1 MKDGRRCNPRPHPS
15 SLISHPLSLI
25 LHLSSSITLTVFLLS
40 SGLAHGQEPNRPK
53 LRGTLLLNERSR
65 SEEPQKSGQIKVDV
79 QAVEW
84 QAAETAIIICDVWD
98 DIYCQRAAQR
108 IAILAPEI
116 NRVVTAA
123 RDRGVMIIHAPSGTM
138 DVYADTP
145 YRRRMQQA
153 KAVEPPVPIAGWC
166 HLDPQREPEL
176 PLDVSNP
183 CDDPEP
189 PPQVRRYEREHPAIA
204 ITGFDGVSDSGVEIY
219 NFCRQEGI
227 KNLAILGVHTNMCV
241 LGRSFGIRQMVRL
254 GMNVVLVR
262 DLTDAMYDPRKPPYV
277 SHARGTEL
285 VVEHIERYWCP
296 SIESRDLTTVVE
308 GSDGP

>member
-1 MKDGRRCNPRPHPS
+1 MTKMRLIF
-15 SLISHPLSLI
+15 SL
-25 LHLSSSITLTVFLLS
+25 VLL
-40 SGLAHGQEPNRPK
+40 LAIVAPAHGEEATAAREPNRPK
-53 LRGTLLLNERSR
+53 LRGILLLDQRSR
-65 SEEPQKSGQIKVDV
+65 REDPPGSGEINVEGR
-79 QAVEW
+79 AVRW

-98 DIYCQRAAQR
+98 DIYCQRALQR
-108 IAILAPEI
+108 IGVLAPEI

-145 YRRRMQQA
+145 YRRRMLQAA
-153 KAVEPPVPIAGWC
+153 KADPPVPIAGWC
-166 HLDPQREPEL
+166 YLDREREAEL

-189 PPQVRRYEREHPAIA
+189 PPQVRRYHRENPAIE

-219 NFCRQEGI
+219 NFFRQEGI
-227 KNLAILGVHTNMCV
+227 KNVAILGVHTNMCV

-262 DLTDAMYDPRKPPYV
+262 DLTDAMYDPRQPPHV

-296 SIESRDLTTVVE
+296 SIESRDLTGVLA

>member
-1 MKDGRRCNPRPHPS
+1 MKRTFFQCLIIALLADGS
-15 SLISHPLSLI
+15 A
-25 LHLSSSITLTVFLLS
+25 TADDTV
-40 SGLAHGQEPNRPK
+40 ATHEPNRPK
-53 LRGTLLLNERSR
+53 LRGTLVLNQRSR
-65 SEEPQKSGQIKVDV
+65 REEPKGSGQITVDER
-79 QAVEW
+79 AVEW

-98 DIYCQRAAQR
+98 DIYCQRALQR
-108 IAILAPEI
+108 IGVLAPQI

-145 YRRRMQQA
+145 YRRRMLQAA
-153 KAVEPPVPIAGWC
+153 KADPPVPIAGWC
-166 HLDPQREPEL
+166 YLDREREPEL
-176 PLDVSNP
+176 PLDVTNP

-189 PPQVRRYEREHPAIA
+189 PPQVRRYHRENPAID

-219 NFCRQEGI
+219 NFFRQEGI
-227 KNLAILGVHTNMCV
+227 KNVAILGVHTNMCV

-254 GMNVVLVR
+254 GIDVVLVR
-262 DLTDAMYDPRKPPYV
+262 DLTDAMYDPRQPPHV

-285 VVEHIERYWCP
+285 IVEHIERYWCS
-296 SIESRDLTTVVE
+296 SIESRDLTQTVA

>member
-1 MKDGRRCNPRPHPS
+1 MMRAWSIVC
-15 SLISHPLSLI
+15 LLCVATLSLADD
-25 LHLSSSITLTVFLLS
+25 TRR
-40 SGLAHGQEPNRPK
+40 EPNRPRVK
-53 LRGTLLLNERSR
+53 GTFLLNQRTRVPAPGDEQRNEVR
-65 SEEPQKSGQIKVDV
+65 E

-108 IAILAPEI
+108 IAILAPQI
-116 NRVVTAA
+116 NRVATAA

-145 YRRRMQQA
+145 FRRRMQQA
-153 KAVEPPVPIAGWC
+153 AAVEPPVPIAGWC
-166 HLDPQREPEL
+166 HVDPSREPPL

-189 PPQVRRYEREHPAIA
+189 PPQVRRYTRQNPAIA
-204 ITGFDGVSDSGVEIY
+204 VTGFDGVSDSGVEIY

-227 KNLAILGVHTNMCV
+227 KNIAILGVHTNMCV
-241 LGRSFGIRQMVRL
+241 LGRSFGIRQLVRL

-262 DLTDAMYDPRKPPYV
+262 DLTDAMYDPRQPPYV
-277 SHARGTEL
+277 SHNRGTEL
-285 VVEHIERYWCP
+285 VVEHIELYWCP
-296 SIESRDLTTVVE
+296 SIESGDLTRAVA

>member
-1 MKDGRRCNPRPHPS
+1 MRIRFIAI
-15 SLISHPLSLI
+15 SL
-25 LHLSSSITLTVFLLS
+25 LLS
-40 SGLAHGQEPNRPK
+40 TASLAQADEPIAREPNRPK
-53 LRGTLLLNERSR
+53 LRGTLLLTQRSR
-65 SEEPQKSGQIKVDV
+65 REEPKKSGEIKVDERS
-79 QAVEW
+79 AEW

-145 YRRRMQQA
+145 YRRRMLQAA
-153 KAVEPPVPIAGWC
+153 KADPPASIAGWC
-166 HLDPQREPEL
+166 YVDPEREPEL
-176 PLDVSNP
+176 PLDVKNP

-189 PPQVRRYEREHPAIA
+189 PPQVRRYQRENPAIA
-204 ITGFDGVSDSGVEIY
+204 LTGFDGVSDSGVEIFNY
-219 NFCRQEGI
+219 FRQEGI
-227 KNLAILGVHTNMCV
+227 KNVAILGVHTNMCV

-262 DLTDAMYDPRKPPYV
+262 DLTDAMYDPRQPPYV
-277 SHARGTEL
+277 SHTRGTEL

-296 SIESRDLTTVVE
+296 SIEGQDLTKVVA

>member
-1 MKDGRRCNPRPHPS
+1 MKRMPITCLALLCLPVAS
-15 SLISHPLSLI
+15 SLPDD
-25 LHLSSSITLTVFLLS
+25 
-40 SGLAHGQEPNRPK
+40 AAREPNRPK
-53 LRGTLLLNERSR
+53 VKGTLLLNQRTRGAVPGDE
-65 SEEPQKSGQIKVDV
+65 GQIEVRE

-84 QAAETAIIICDVWD
+84 QAAKTAIIICDVWD

-108 IAILAPEI
+108 IAVLAPEI
-116 NRVVTAA
+116 NRVATAA

-145 YRRRMQQA
+145 HRRRMRQA
-153 KAVEPPVPIAGWC
+153 VAVEPPVPIASWC
-166 HLDPQREPEL
+166 HVDPNREPPP

-189 PPQVRRYEREHPAIA
+189 PPQVRRYTRENPAIA

-227 KNLAILGVHTNMCV
+227 KNIAILGVHTNMCV
-241 LGRSFGIRQMVRL
+241 LGRPFGIRQLVRL

-262 DLTDAMYDPRKPPYV
+262 DLTDAMYDPRRPPYV
-277 SHARGTEL
+277 SHTRGTEL

-296 SIESRDLTTVVE
+296 SIDSRDLARVIA

>member
-1 MKDGRRCNPRPHPS
+1 MARASTIICLVCLATTLLADDAPR
-15 SLISHPLSLI
+15 
-25 LHLSSSITLTVFLLS
+25 V
-40 SGLAHGQEPNRPK
+40 PNRPK
-53 LRGTLLLNERSR
+53 VKGTLLLNERTR
-65 SEEPQKSGQIKVDV
+65 AAVAGDV
-79 QAVEW
+79 ERIEVREQTVEW
-84 QAAETAIIICDVWD
+84 QASETAIIICDVWD
-98 DIYCQRAAQR
+98 DIYCQRAAER

-123 RDRGVMIIHAPSGTM
+123 RDRGVMVIHAPSGTM

-153 KAVEPPVPIAGWC
+153 AVAEPPVPIAGWC
-166 HLDPQREPEL
+166 HVDSSREPPL

-189 PPQVRRYEREHPAIA
+189 PPQVRRYTRENPAIA
-204 ITGFDGVSDSGVEIY
+204 LTGFDGVSDSGIEIFNY
-219 NFCRQEGI
+219 CRQEGI
-227 KNLAILGVHTNMCV
+227 KNIAILGVHTNMCV
-241 LGRSFGIRQMVRL
+241 LGRPFGIRQLVRL

-262 DLTDAMYDPRKPPYV
+262 DLTDAMYDPRQPPYV
-277 SHARGTEL
+277 SHNRGTEL

-296 SIESRDLTTVVE
+296 SIESRDLMRVIT

>member
-1 MKDGRRCNPRPHPS
+1 MRDICWSLVPFIPHRS
-15 SLISHPLSLI
+15 SLLTQ
-25 LHLSSSITLTVFLLS
+25 TLVLTLLTS
-40 SGLAHGQEPNRPK
+40 AMHAEEPAVRPESNRPK
-53 LRGTLLLNERSR
+53 LRGTLLLNQRSR
-65 SEEPQKSGQIKVDV
+65 GEAPKQSGQVKVDEK
-79 QAVEW
+79 AVEW
-84 QAAETAIIICDVWD
+84 EAAETAIIICDAWD

-108 IAILAPEI
+108 IGVLAPEI
-116 NRVVTAA
+116 NRVITAA

-145 YRRRMQQA
+145 YRRRMEQA
-153 KAVEPPVPIAGWC
+153 PLAEPPVPIAGWC
-166 HLDPQREPEL
+166 YLDPAREPAL
-176 PLDVSNP
+176 PLDVTNP

-189 PPQVRRYEREHPAIA
+189 PPQVRKYTREHPAIA
-204 ITGFDGVSDSGVEIY
+204 ISGFDGISDSGVEIY

-227 KNLAILGVHTNMCV
+227 KNIAILGVHTNMCV
-241 LGRSFGIRQMVRL
+241 LGRSFGIRQLVRL

-262 DLTDAMYDPRKPPYV
+262 DLTDAMYDPRQPPHV

-296 SIESRDLTTVVE
+296 SIESRDLTRVVE